1 MYNILLVDDEIRTLD
16 ALEKRVPWAQC
27 GIGQVYKARDFQE
40 VQKAFNLHKIDLM
53 ICDIEMPNVSG
64 IDTLAR
70 LRADGVTVPCIFLT
84 CHAEFEYMRK
94 AMQLSSSDYLLKPV
108 NYKELASV
116 INNLTRQ
123 MDHINQ
129 IEKDTIQPAEVWKK
143 MDRNVEAEVRHYIRS
158 HMMDDITV
166 TDVANE
172 LYFNAQYLMRI
183 FKNKT
188 GYCLMEFIT
197 RERMLEAKKILSE
210 TSLPVKVV
218 ASMVGYADHAHFTR
232 VFGKEFGISPT
243 KLRQKAQI

>member
-1 MYNILLVDDEIRTLD
+1 MYSILLVDDEIRTLD
-16 ALEKRVPWAQC
+16 ALEKRVRWEDC
-27 GIGQVYKARDFQE
+27 GIGHVYKARDFQE
-40 VQKAFNLHKIDLM
+40 VQQAFEQHKIDLM

-70 LRADGVTVPCIFLT
+70 LRADGITIPCVFLT

-116 INNLTRQ
+116 LSNLTRQ
-123 MDHINQ
+123 MDHICQ
-129 IEKDTIQPAEVWKK
+129 SDKCAVPPAEVWKK
-143 MDRNVEAEVRHYIRS
+143 MDRNVEAEVRQYVRS

-166 TDVANE
+166 SDVANE

-188 GYCLMEFIT
+188 GCSLMEFIT

-210 TSLPVKVV
+210 STLPVKVV
-218 ASMVGYADHAHFTR
+218 ANMVGYADHAHFTR

-243 KLRQKAQI
+243 KLRQKTQI

>member
-1 MYNILLVDDEIRTLD
+1 MIDDEIRTLD
-16 ALEKRVPWAQC
+16 ALGKNIPWQQC

-40 VQKAFNLHKIDLM
+40 VQQAFEQHKIDLM

-70 LRADGVTVPCIFLT
+70 LRADGITIPCIFLT

-116 INNLTRQ
+116 LTNLTLQ
-123 MDHINQ
+123 MDHISQ
-129 IEKDTIQPAEVWKK
+129 DGKDAIPPAEVWKK
-143 MDRNVEAEVRHYIRS
+143 MDRHIETEVRQYIRS
-158 HMMDDITV
+158 HMMDEITV

-172 LYFNAQYLMRI
+172 LFFNAQYLMRI

-188 GYCLMEFIT
+188 GCSLMEFIT
-197 RERMLEAKKILSE
+197 RERMLEAKKILIE

-218 ASMVGYADHAHFTR
+218 ASMVGYADQAHFTR

-243 KLRQKAQI
+243 KLRQETQI